1 MMASTKFKGIAAL
14 VTVSFVIALI
24 FWESLVSQVASLSS
38 KVQNLSRPTLMTSS
52 SSSSSLQALRIQK
65 NLAFLSSIQFH
76 EAKMYS
82 QNKEDG
88 VLDYIFDNVGT
99 TDKYYVEFGTA
110 NGDEVNTRKL
120 YELSGWDGL
129 LMDGLFP

>member
-1 MMASTKFKGIAAL
+1 MASTKFKGIAAL